1 MLVYMWPKFL
11 AQISAKERER
21 ERVVFIKLKLFY
33 ILYLPMLLLVL
44 PDVDEP
50 LLAHVP
56 GLSDDPKT

>member
-11 AQISAKERER
+11 AQICAKER
-21 ERVVFIKLKLFY
+21 ERVVFIKLNLFY
-33 ILYLPMLLLVL
+33 FLYLPMLLLVL